1 MQSLDVGAWL
11 EELGLAQYRTL
22 FADQAIDSD
31 VLPELTDDDLER
43 LGVPLGHRKKLI
55 KAIDDLLGRE
65 STGQQA
71 PVKLARQR
79 PDAERRQLTVLICD
93 MVESTAL
100 ASRLDPE
107 ELRKV
112 MGIYLDACVSAV
124 TSVGG
129 FIARYTGDG
138 IVAYFGYPAALE
150 DAAERAVRAALE
162 ISQVVPNLSPLP
174 DVTLHVRTGIAT
186 GLVVVG
192 DLLGEGAAREESVV
206 GETPVLASRLQTL
219 APPDGVAI
227 AGGTRRLIGGMFE
240 LEFLGMCDLKGLP
253 GLRPVW
259 RVLREA
265 PSESR
270 FDATHRADLTEVV
283 GRESELSLLLGRW
296 QTACEGERQMV
307 LLAGEAGI
315 GKSRMCMALA
325 SRIAAEDH
333 FVIRLQ
339 CSPFHTHSALHPV
352 ITSFER
358 VAGLTLVMDPAE
370 KLERVTAELQKSGN
384 VVPKTIALFAA
395 LLSIPVGDRL
405 PQHEAPPEQ
414 IKGLTLDAID
424 DWLVNLSRLKP
435 VLWIL
440 EDAHWIDPTT
450 AEAITRSLG
459 RRRSARI
466 LSIITHRPDYRP
478 PWTGRSQ
485 VASLSLNRLSRRQ
498 SYELVRQVARKRWLG
513 AAAVVTGL
521 LLATPATIDPAAAN
535 NLPDGLVEQ
544 IVAKT
549 DGMPLFIEE
558 LTKVIIES
566 ASFEAGANTYD
577 DLRVSGEPMIPV
589 TLQDSLLARIDRL
602 TDSKV
607 VAQIGAAIGRE
618 FSLELLAAVL
628 PSKPKELEAALALL
642 EAADLISAR
651 GNPPQ
656 VTYTFKHALVQEAA
670 YSTLLMSR
678 RQALHKR
685 IAEALQS
692 TSAQIA
698 EVQPELLAHHFTEAG
713 LSAQAIDWWER
724 AALRSAARYN
734 NIEAVSQFNRA
745 LALLPQLADDPSTQR
760 REFEL
765 RIALIEPLYA
775 THGYSATEVDKNYAQ
790 LLELGQHL
798 GQTRQLLRILWG
810 QAGGVAVR
818 CDFPRA
824 NEYIGSFLE
833 LARQVGD
840 ATSAAQGIR
849 ISALIAQASGELVVS
864 RERYLEVIEAFERE
878 GTATTLGDY
887 LTIPRPVTL
896 AQYSFTAQQLGLLD
910 EADELGA
917 RGLRETRES
926 GHHLTSCYVMSVC
939 AMKAMVE
946 QDPATVF
953 LITEELVEIV
963 NRHHVFYWEGF
974 TEALLGWASARTGA
988 VEKGLA
994 QLQRSWEIRDRTQTR
1009 IWGPLFRISESEIL
1023 MLNQRNDEAIA
1034 LLDLAAAEAD
1044 ATGQHY
1050 SDAEGLRVRACARLA
1065 QGAPLA
1071 EVEAL
1076 FQRALATARTQNAR
1090 LFELRTAT
1098 SLAQVWQNAG
1108 QTDDARALLTPVYGW
1123 FTSGHNTVDLVQARA
1138 VLDSMR

>member
-1 MQSLDVGAWL
+1 MQSLDVGTWL
-11 EELGLAQYRTL
+11 EELGLGQYRAL
-22 FADQAIDSD
+22 FSDQAIDSD
-31 VLPELTDDDLER
+31 VLPDLTDDDLVR
-43 LGVPLGHRKKLI
+43 LGVPLGHRKKLL

-65 STGQQA
+65 TTAQHG
-71 PVKLARQR
+71 PVKLVRTR
-79 PDAERRQLTVLICD
+79 PDAERRQLTVLVCD

-100 ASRLDPE
+100 ASKLDPE

-112 MGIYLDACVSAV
+112 MGVYLDACVNAV
-124 TSVGG
+124 TSLGG

-150 DAAERAVRAALE
+150 DAAERAVRAGLAL
-162 ISQVVPNLSPLP
+162 SQTVPSLASLP

-192 DLLGEGAAREESVV
+192 DLLGEGSAREESVV
-206 GETPVLASRLQTL
+206 GETPALAARLQTL

-227 AGGTRRLIGGMFE
+227 AGSTRRLIEGMFE
-240 LEFLGMCDLKGLP
+240 LEFLGTCDLKGLP
-253 GLRPVW
+253 GVRPVW
-259 RVLREA
+259 LVLREA
-265 PSESR
+265 AAESR
-270 FDATHRADLTEVV
+270 FDATHHADVTEVV

-325 SRIAAEDH
+325 SRVATEGH
-333 FVIRLQ
+333 FLIRLQ
-339 CSPFHTHSALHPV
+339 CSPFHTHSALYPI

-358 VAGLTLVMDPAE
+358 IAGLTLDMEPEE
-370 KLERVTAELQKSGN
+370 KLTRVIAEVQKAGH
-384 VVPKTIALFAA
+384 VAPETIALFAA
-395 LLSIPVGDRL
+395 LLSIPIGDRL
-405 PQHEAPPEQ
+405 PRHEAPPEQ
-414 IKGLTLDAID
+414 MKSLTLEAID

-450 AEAITRSLG
+450 VEAITRGLG
-459 RRRSARI
+459 RSDSARI
-466 LSIITHRPDYRP
+466 LSVITHRPEYRP

-498 SYELVRQVARKRWLG
+498 SYELVKKVARK
-513 AAAVVTGL
+513 
-521 LLATPATIDPAAAN
+521 
-535 NLPDGLVEQ
+535 NLPDTLVEQ

-566 ASFEAGANTYD
+566 GPFEAYD
-577 DLRVSGEPMIPV
+577 DKRGPGEPMIPV
-589 TLQDSLLARIDRL
+589 TLQDSLLARLDRL
-602 TDSKV
+602 TESKV

-618 FSLELLAAVL
+618 FSFELLAAVV

-651 GNPPQ
+651 GSPPQ
-656 VTYTFKHALVQEAA
+656 LTYTFKHGLVQEAA
-670 YSTLLMSR
+670 YSTLLISR
-678 RQALHKR
+678 RQKLHER
-685 IAEALQS
+685 IAETLQS
-692 TSAQIA
+692 KFAQIA

-713 LSAQAIDWWER
+713 LSAQAINWWER

-734 NIEAVSQFNRA
+734 NIEAVGQFNRA
-745 LALLPQLADDPSTQR
+745 LALLTQLADDSSTQR

-775 THGYSATEVDKNYAQ
+775 THGYSGTEVEQNYAR
-790 LLELGQHL
+790 LLELSQNL
-798 GQTRQLLRILWG
+798 GETRQLLRILWG
-810 QAGGVAVR
+810 RAGGALVR

-824 NEYIGSFLE
+824 YEYVGSFLE
-833 LARQVGD
+833 LARQAGD
-840 ATSAAQGIR
+840 ATSAAQGVR
-849 ISALIAQASGELVVS
+849 ISAMIALASGELVVA
-864 RERYLEVIEAFERE
+864 RERFLEVIDAFERE
-878 GTATTLGDY
+878 GTATTLGNY
-887 LTIPRPVTL
+887 LTIPRPTTL
-896 AQYSFTAQQLGLLD
+896 AQYSIAAQQLGRLD
-910 EADELGA
+910 EAEELCMRSLVEA
-917 RGLRETRES
+917 RDS
-926 GHHLTSCYVMSVC
+926 GHHLTSCYAIYHC
-939 AMKAMVE
+939 AMKAMIE

-953 LITEELVEIV
+953 SLAEELVEIM
-963 NRHHVFYWEGF
+963 NRHHVFYWECF

-988 VEKGLA
+988 VDKGLA
-994 QLQRSWEIRDRTQTR
+994 RLQRSWEIRDRMQTR
-1009 IWGPLFRISESEIL
+1009 IWSPYFLISEAEIL
-1023 MLNQRNDEAIA
+1023 MQNQRNDEAIA
-1034 LLDLAAAEAD
+1034 LLDRAAAEAD

-1050 SDAEGLRVRACARLA
+1050 NEAEGFRVRACTRLS

-1076 FQRALATARTQNAR
+1076 FQRGLATARRQNAR

-1098 SLAQVWQNAG
+1098 SLAQVWRDVG
-1108 QTDDARALLTPVYGW
+1108 RGDDARALLAPTYGW
-1123 FTSGHNTVDLVQARA
+1123 FTSGHDTVDLSRARA

>member
-1 MQSLDVGAWL
+1 MQSLDVGSWL
-11 EELGLAQYRTL
+11 EELGLAQYQAL

-31 VLPELTDDDLER
+31 VLPDLTDDDLER

-55 KAIDDLLGRE
+55 KAIDELLGRDP
-65 STGQQA
+65 TGSQPTKQA
-71 PVKLARQR
+71 RARQ
-79 PDAERRQLTVLICD
+79 DAERRQLTVLICD
-93 MVESTAL
+93 MVDSTPL
-100 ASRLDPE
+100 AARLDPE

-162 ISQVVPNLSPLP
+162 ISQTIPNLAPLP

-206 GETPVLASRLQTL
+206 GETPVLASRLQNL

-227 AGGTRRLIGGMFE
+227 AGSTRRLIEGMFE

-253 GLRPVW
+253 GVRPVW
-259 RVLREA
+259 LVLREA
-265 PSESR
+265 ASESR
-270 FDATHRADLTEVV
+270 FDATHQADLTEVV
-283 GRESELSLLLGRW
+283 GRESELSLLLERW

-325 SRIAAEDH
+325 NRIASEEH
-333 FVIRLQ
+333 SVIRLQ

-358 VAGLTLVMDPAE
+358 VAGLTLAMDPAE
-370 KLERVTAELQKSGN
+370 KLQRVTAELQKSGH
-384 VVPKTIALFAA
+384 VPPENIALFAA
-395 LLSIPVGDRL
+395 LLSIPISDRL
-405 PQHEAPPEQ
+405 PQHDATPEQ
-414 IKGLTLDAID
+414 IKSLTLDAID
-424 DWLVNLSRLKP
+424 EWLVNLSRSKP

-450 AEAITRSLG
+450 VEAISRGLG
-459 RRRSARI
+459 RRQGARI
-466 LSIITHRPDYRP
+466 LSVITHRPDYRP
-478 PWTGRSQ
+478 PWAGRSQ
-485 VASLSLNRLSRRQ
+485 VASLNLNRLSRRQ
-498 SYELVRQVARKRWLG
+498 SYELIRQVARK
-513 AAAVVTGL
+513 
-521 LLATPATIDPAAAN
+521 D
-535 NLPDGLVEQ
+535 LPDAIVEQ

-558 LTKVIIES
+558 LTKVIIEAGPLEAS
-566 ASFEAGANTYD
+566 ANLYD
-577 DLRVSGEPMIPV
+577 DKRGSSELSIPV

-607 VAQIGAAIGRE
+607 VAQIGAVIGRE
-618 FSLELLAAVL
+618 FSFELLAAVV

-651 GNPPQ
+651 GIPPQ

-670 YSTLLMSR
+670 YSTLLISR

-692 TSAQIA
+692 TFAQIA

-713 LSAQAIDWWER
+713 LTPQAIDWWER

-745 LALLPQLADDPSTQR
+745 LSLLTQLDASAQR
-760 REFEL
+760 REFGL

-775 THGYSATEVDKNYAQ
+775 IHGYSGTEVEQNYAR
-790 LLELGQHL
+790 LLELGQDL
-798 GQTRQLLRILWG
+798 GETRQLLRILWG
-810 QAGGVAVR
+810 RAGGALVR
-818 CDFPRA
+818 ADFPHA
-824 NEYIGSFLE
+824 DEYVENFLD
-833 LARQVGD
+833 LARQAGD
-840 ATSAAQGIR
+840 ATSVAQGIR
-849 ISALIAQASGELVVS
+849 IGAMIAIGRGELELA
-864 RERYLEVIEAFERE
+864 RKRFLAAIEAFERE

-887 LTIPRPVTL
+887 LTIPRPQTL
-896 AQYSFTAQQLGLLD
+896 AQYSMVAQQLGRLD
-910 EADELGA
+910 EADKLCA
-917 RGLRETRES
+917 RSLTEARES
-926 GHHLTSCYVMSVC
+926 GHHLTSCYTICIC
-939 AMKAMVE
+939 ALKAMVE
-946 QDPATVF
+946 QDAAAVSA
-953 LITEELVEIV
+953 LAEELVGIM
-963 NRHHVFYWEGF
+963 NRHHVFYWECY
-974 TEALLGWASARTGA
+974 TEGLLGWAAAIAGDLDN
-988 VEKGLA
+988 GLA
-994 QLQRSWEIRDRTQTR
+994 RLKRSAEIRDRMQTR
-1009 IWGPLFRISESEIL
+1009 MFGAYFLISEADIL
-1023 MLNQRNDEAIA
+1023 VQNHRSDEAIA
-1034 LLDLAAAEAD
+1034 LLDRAAAEAYGPQYD
-1044 ATGQHY
+1044 
-1050 SDAEGLRVRACARLA
+1050 DAEALRVRACARLA

-1071 EVEAL
+1071 EVELL
-1076 FQRALATARTQNAR
+1076 FQRALATARMQNAR

-1098 SLAQVWQNAG
+1098 SLARVWRDAG
-1108 QTDDARALLTPVYGW
+1108 RADEARSLLGPLHDW
-1123 FTSGHNTVDLVQARA
+1123 FSGGHATMDLVQARA
-1138 VLDSMR
+1138 MLDSMR

>member
-1 MQSLDVGAWL
+1 MQSLDVDVGAWL
-11 EELGLAQYRTL
+11 EELGLAQYRAL

-31 VLPELTDDDLER
+31 ILPDLTDDDLER

-55 KAIDDLLGRE
+55 KAIDELLGRE
-65 STGQQA
+65 ATGQQA
-71 PVKLARQR
+71 PIKQARTRQ
-79 PDAERRQLTVLICD
+79 DAERRQLTVLICD
-93 MVESTAL
+93 MVDSTPL
-100 ASRLDPE
+100 AARLDPE

-162 ISQVVPNLSPLP
+162 ISQTIPNLAPLP
-174 DVTLHVRTGIAT
+174 GVTLHVRTGIAT

-206 GETPVLASRLQTL
+206 GETPVLASRLQNL

-227 AGGTRRLIGGMFE
+227 AGSTRRLIEGMFE

-253 GLRPVW
+253 GVRPVW
-259 RVLREA
+259 LVLREA
-265 PSESR
+265 ASESR
-270 FDATHRADLTEVV
+270 FDATHPADLTEVV
-283 GRESELSLLLGRW
+283 GRESELSLLLERW

-307 LLAGEAGI
+307 LLGGEAGI

-325 SRIAAEDH
+325 DRIATEDH

-358 VAGLTLVMDPAE
+358 VAGLTLAMDPVE
-370 KLERVTAELQKSGN
+370 KLQRVTAELQKSGHVAPEN
-384 VVPKTIALFAA
+384 IALFAA
-395 LLSIPVGDRL
+395 LLSIPIGDRL
-405 PQHEAPPEQ
+405 PQHEGTPEQ
-414 IKGLTLDAID
+414 IKSLTLDAID
-424 DWLVNLSRLKP
+424 EWLVNLSRLKP

-450 AEAITRSLG
+450 VEAITRGLG
-459 RRRSARI
+459 RRQGARV
-466 LSIITHRPDYRP
+466 LSVITHRPDYRP

-485 VASLSLNRLSRRQ
+485 VASLSLSRLSRRQ
-498 SYELVRQVARKRWLG
+498 SHELIRQVARKQWLG
-513 AAAVVTGL
+513 AAAMATGFM
-521 LLATPATIDPAAAN
+521 LATPAIDPAPIQ
-535 NLPDGLVEQ
+535 NLPEALVEQ

-558 LTKVIIES
+558 LTKVMIES
-566 ASFEAGANTYD
+566 GSLQAGTSAYQD
-577 DLRVSGEPMIPV
+577 MRGSAESMIPV

-618 FSLELLAAVL
+618 FSFELLAAVL

-651 GNPPQ
+651 GSPPQ

-670 YSTLLMSR
+670 YSTLLISR

-692 TSAQIA
+692 TFAQIA
-698 EVQPELLAHHFTEAG
+698 EMQPELLAHHFTEAG
-713 LSAQAIDWWER
+713 LTAEAIDWWER
-724 AALRSAARYN
+724 AALRSADRYN
-734 NIEAVSQFNRA
+734 NIEAVSQFNRTLSL
-745 LALLPQLADDPSTQR
+745 LAQLADESSAQH

-775 THGYSATEVDKNYAQ
+775 IHGYSGTEVEQNYAR
-790 LLELGQHL
+790 LLELGQDL
-798 GQTRQLLRILWG
+798 GETRQLLRILWG
-810 QAGGVAVR
+810 RAGGALVR
-818 CDFPRA
+818 ADFPRA
-824 NEYIGSFLE
+824 DEYVGNFLDLARQAGDATSVAQGIRIEAMIAIGRGELE
-833 LARQVGD
+833 LARQ
-840 ATSAAQGIR
+840 R
-849 ISALIAQASGELVVS
+849 F
-864 RERYLEVIEAFERE
+864 LEAIEAFERE
-878 GTATTLGDY
+878 GTATALGDY
-887 LTIPRPVTL
+887 LTIPRPQTL
-896 AQYSFTAQQLGLLD
+896 AQYSMVAQQLGRLD
-910 EADELGA
+910 EADELCA
-917 RGLRETRES
+917 RSLIEARES
-926 GHHLTSCYVMSVC
+926 GHHLTSCYAICVC

-946 QDPATVF
+946 QDAAVVSS
-953 LITEELVEIV
+953 LAEELVEIM
-963 NRHHVFYWEGF
+963 NRHHVFYWECY
-974 TEALLGWASARTGA
+974 TEGLLGWVSASTGDLD
-988 VEKGLA
+988 KGLA
-994 QLQRSWEIRDRTQTR
+994 RLKRSSEIRGRTQTR
-1009 IWGPLFRISESEIL
+1009 MFGAYFLISEADIL
-1023 MLNQRNDEAIA
+1023 VQNQRSNEAIA
-1034 LLDLAAAEAD
+1034 LLDRAAAEANGPQYD
-1044 ATGQHY
+1044 
-1050 SDAEGLRVRACARLA
+1050 DAEALRVRACARLA

-1071 EVEAL
+1071 EVELL
-1076 FQRALATARTQNAR
+1076 FERALATARTQNAR

-1098 SLAQVWQNAG
+1098 SLARIWCDAG
-1108 QTDDARALLTPVYGW
+1108 RADDARALLKPLHDG
-1123 FTSGHNTVDLVQARA
+1123 FTSGHDTVDLAQARA
-1138 VLDSMR
+1138 ILDSVR

>member
-11 EELGLAQYRTL
+11 EELGLAQYRAL
-22 FADQAIDSD
+22 FADQAIDGD
-31 VLPELTDDDLER
+31 VLPDLTDDDLER

-55 KAIDDLLGRE
+55 KAIDELLGRE

-71 PVKLARQR
+71 PIKQARTRQ
-79 PDAERRQLTVLICD
+79 DAERRQLTVLICD
-93 MVESTAL
+93 MVDSTPL
-100 ASRLDPE
+100 AARLDPE

-162 ISQVVPNLSPLP
+162 ISQTIPNLAPLP

-206 GETPVLASRLQTL
+206 GETPVLASRLQNL

-227 AGGTRRLIGGMFE
+227 AGSTRRLIEGMFE

-253 GLRPVW
+253 GVRPVW

-265 PSESR
+265 ASESR
-270 FDATHRADLTEVV
+270 FDATHQADLTAVV
-283 GRESELSLLLGRW
+283 GRESELSLLLQRW

-307 LLAGEAGI
+307 LLGGEAGI

-325 SRIAAEDH
+325 SRIATEDH

-358 VAGLTLVMDPAE
+358 VAGLTLAMDPVE
-370 KLERVTAELQKSGN
+370 KLERVTAEVQKSGN
-384 VVPKTIALFAA
+384 VAPETVALFAA
-395 LLSIPVGDRL
+395 LLSIPIGDRL
-405 PQHEAPPEQ
+405 PQHEGTPEQ
-414 IKGLTLDAID
+414 IKSLTLDAID
-424 DWLVNLSRLKP
+424 EWLVNLSRLKP

-450 AEAITRSLG
+450 VEAITRGLG
-459 RRRSARI
+459 RRQGARI
-466 LSIITHRPDYRP
+466 LSVITHRPDYRP

-498 SYELVRQVARKRWLG
+498 SHELIRQVARK
-513 AAAVVTGL
+513 
-521 LLATPATIDPAAAN
+521 D
-535 NLPDGLVEQ
+535 LPDAIVEQ

-558 LTKVIIES
+558 LTKVIIEAGPLEAS
-566 ASFEAGANTYD
+566 ANLYD
-577 DLRVSGEPMIPV
+577 DKRGSSELTIPV

-607 VAQIGAAIGRE
+607 VAQIGAVIGRE
-618 FSLELLAAVL
+618 FSFELLAAVV
-628 PSKPKELEAALALL
+628 PSKPRELEAALALL

-651 GNPPQ
+651 GSPPQ

-670 YSTLLMSR
+670 YSTLLISR
-678 RQALHKR
+678 RQTLHKR

-692 TSAQIA
+692 TFALIA

-713 LSAQAIDWWER
+713 LTPQALDWWER
-724 AALRSAARYN
+724 AASRSAARYN

-745 LALLPQLADDPSTQR
+745 LSLLTQLDSSAQR

-775 THGYSATEVDKNYAQ
+775 IHGYSGTEVEQNYAR

-798 GQTRQLLRILWG
+798 GETRQLLRILWG
-810 QAGGVAVR
+810 RAGGALVR
-818 CDFPRA
+818 ADFPRA
-824 NEYIGSFLE
+824 DEYVANFLD
-833 LARQVGD
+833 LARQAGD
-840 ATSAAQGIR
+840 ATSVAQGIR
-849 ISALIAQASGELVVS
+849 IGAMIAIGRGELDLA
-864 RERYLEVIEAFERE
+864 RERFLAAIEAFERE

-887 LTIPRPVTL
+887 LTIPRPQTL
-896 AQYSFTAQQLGLLD
+896 AQYSMVAQQLGRLD
-910 EADELGA
+910 EADELSA
-917 RGLRETRES
+917 RSLIEARES
-926 GHHLTSCYVMSVC
+926 GHHLTSCYAICIC

-946 QDPATVF
+946 QDAAAVSS
-953 LITEELVEIV
+953 LAEELVEIM
-963 NRHHVFYWEGF
+963 NRHHVFYWECY
-974 TEALLGWASARTGA
+974 TEGLLGWVSASTGDLD
-988 VEKGLA
+988 KGLA
-994 QLQRSWEIRDRTQTR
+994 RLKRSAEIRDRMQTR
-1009 IWGPLFRISESEIL
+1009 MFGAYFLISEADIL
-1023 MLNQRNDEAIA
+1023 VQNNRSDEAIA
-1034 LLDLAAAEAD
+1034 LLDRAAAEAHGPQYD
-1044 ATGQHY
+1044 DSEA
-1050 SDAEGLRVRACARLA
+1050 LRVRACARLA
-1065 QGAPLA
+1065 QGAPHA
-1071 EVEAL
+1071 EVEPL

-1090 LFELRTAT
+1090 LFELRIAT
-1098 SLAQVWQNAG
+1098 SLARIWRDAG
-1108 QTDDARALLTPVYGW
+1108 RVDDARALLAPLHDG
-1123 FTSGHNTVDLVQARA
+1123 FTSGHDTMDLVQARA
-1138 VLDSMR
+1138 MLDSMR

>member
-11 EELGLAQYRTL
+11 EELGLGQYRAL
-22 FADQAIDSD
+22 FSEQAIDHD
-31 VLPELTDDDLER
+31 VLPDLTDDDLVR
-43 LGVPLGHRKKLI
+43 LGIPLGHRKKLF
-55 KAIDDLLGRE
+55 KAIDDLLGRQTTE
-65 STGQQA
+65 QHA
-71 PVKLARQR
+71 PIRLVRTR

-93 MVESTAL
+93 MVESTTL
-100 ASRLDPE
+100 ASKLDPE
-107 ELRKV
+107 ELRRV
-112 MGIYLDACVSAV
+112 MGIYLDACVNAV
-124 TSVGG
+124 TSLGG
-129 FIARYTGDG
+129 FIAKYTGDG

-150 DAAERAVRAALE
+150 DAAERAVRAGLE
-162 ISQVVPNLSPLP
+162 LSRIVPTLASMP

-206 GETPVLASRLQTL
+206 GETPALASRLQTL

-227 AGGTRRLIGGMFE
+227 AGSTRRLIEGMFE

-259 RVLREA
+259 LVLREA
-265 PSESR
+265 AAESR
-270 FDATHRADLTEVV
+270 FDATHHADLTDVI

-325 SRIAAEDH
+325 SQVATEGH
-333 FVIRLQ
+333 FIIRLQ
-339 CSPFHTHSALHPV
+339 CSPFHTHSALHP
-352 ITSFER
+352 IIANFER
-358 VAGLTLVMDPAE
+358 TAGLTLDMEPEQKLNRVIAE
-370 KLERVTAELQKSGN
+370 VQKSGIEA
-384 VVPKTIALFAA
+384 PETIALFAG
-395 LLSIPVGDRL
+395 LLSIPVGDSL
-405 PQHEAPPEQ
+405 PRHEAPPEQ
-414 IKGLTLDAID
+414 IKSLTLEALD

-450 AEAITRSLG
+450 VEAITRGLG
-459 RRRSARI
+459 RRDNARI
-466 LSIITHRPDYRP
+466 LSVITHRPDYRP

-485 VASLSLNRLSRRQ
+485 VASLNLNRLSRRQ
-498 SYELVRQVARKRWLG
+498 SYELVRRVARR
-513 AAAVVTGL
+513 
-521 LLATPATIDPAAAN
+521 D
-535 NLPDGLVEQ
+535 LPDTLVEQ

-566 ASFEAGANTYD
+566 GSFEASANPYGDTWGPGD
-577 DLRVSGEPMIPV
+577 TMIPV
-589 TLQDSLLARIDRL
+589 TLQDSLLARLDRL
-602 TDSKV
+602 TESKV

-618 FSLELLAAVL
+618 FSLELLAAVV
-628 PSKPKELEAALALL
+628 PSKPKELEAALAML

-651 GNPPQ
+651 GSPPQ
-656 VTYTFKHALVQEAA
+656 VTYTFKHGLVQEAA
-670 YSTLLMSR
+670 YSTLLISR
-678 RQALHKR
+678 RQTLHKR
-685 IAEALQS
+685 IAETLQS
-692 TSAQIA
+692 KFAQIA
-698 EVQPELLAHHFTEAG
+698 EVQPELLALHFTEAG
-713 LSAQAIDWWER
+713 LTAQAIDWWER

-745 LALLPQLADDPSTQR
+745 LALLTQLADDSSAQR

-765 RIALIEPLYA
+765 RIAVIEPLYA
-775 THGYSATEVDKNYAQ
+775 THGYSGAEVEQNYAR
-790 LLELGQHL
+790 LLELGQDL
-798 GQTRQLLRILWG
+798 GETRQLLRVLWG
-810 QAGGVAVR
+810 RAGGVSVR

-833 LARQVGD
+833 LARQAGD
-840 ATSAAQGIR
+840 ATSVAQGVR
-849 ISALIAQASGELVVS
+849 ISALIATASGELVVA
-864 RERYLEVIEAFERE
+864 RERFLEVIEAFERE

-887 LTIPRPVTL
+887 LTIPRPMTL
-896 AQYSFTAQQLGLLD
+896 AQYSFAAQQLGLLD
-910 EADELGA
+910 EADELCA
-917 RGLRETRES
+917 RSLRETRES
-926 GHHLTSCYVMSVC
+926 GHHLTSCYTMSVC

-946 QDPATVF
+946 QDPASVF
-953 LITEELVEIV
+953 SITEELVEIV

-994 QLQRSWEIRDRTQTR
+994 RLQRSWEIRDRMQTR
-1009 IWGPLFRISESEIL
+1009 IWGPLFRISEAEIL
-1023 MLNQRNDEAIA
+1023 LQNQRSDEAIA
-1034 LLDLAAAEAD
+1034 LLDRAAAEAD

-1050 SDAEGLRVRACARLA
+1050 SEAEGFRVRACARLS

-1076 FQRALATARTQNAR
+1076 FQRGLATARRQNAR

-1098 SLAQVWQNAG
+1098 SLAQVWRDVG
-1108 QTDDARALLTPVYGW
+1108 RLDDARKLLAPSYDW
-1123 FTSGHNTVDLVQARA
+1123 FTSGHDTVDLIQARA
-1138 VLDSMR
+1138 VLDSLR

>member
-1 MQSLDVGAWL
+1 MQTLNVGAWL
-11 EELGLAQYRTL
+11 EELGLGQYRAL

-31 VLPELTDDDLER
+31 VLPDLTEDDLVR
-43 LGVPLGHRKKLI
+43 LGVPLGHRRKLF
-55 KAIDDLLGRE
+55 KAIDELLGRE
-65 STGQQA
+65 TTAQHA
-71 PVKLARQR
+71 PIQITRMR

-100 ASRLDPE
+100 ASKLDPE

-112 MGIYLDACVSAV
+112 MGVYLDACVSAV
-124 TSVGG
+124 TSLGG

-150 DAAERAVRAALE
+150 DAAERAVRAGLAL
-162 ISQVVPNLSPLP
+162 SQVIPNLASVP

-206 GETPVLASRLQTL
+206 GETPALASRLQTL

-227 AGGTRRLIGGMFE
+227 AGSTRRLVEGMFE
-240 LEFLGMCDLKGLP
+240 LEFLGMQDLKGLP
-253 GLRPVW
+253 GVRPVW
-259 RVLREA
+259 LVLREA
-265 PSESR
+265 AAESR
-270 FDATHRADLTEVV
+270 FAATHQADLTEVV
-283 GRESELSLLLGRW
+283 GRESELSMLLGRW
-296 QTACEGERQMV
+296 QTACEGERQVV

-325 SRIAAEDH
+325 SRVATEDH
-333 FVIRLQ
+333 FLIRLQ

-352 ITSFER
+352 ITNFER
-358 VAGLTLVMDPAE
+358 AAGLTLDMSPEE
-370 KLERVTAELQKSGN
+370 KLNRVITEVQKSGN
-384 VVPKTIALFAA
+384 VTPETIALFAA
-395 LLSIPVGDRL
+395 LLSIPIGDRL
-405 PQHEAPPEQ
+405 PRHEAPPEQ
-414 IKGLTLDAID
+414 IKSLTLEAID

-450 AEAITRSLG
+450 VEAITRGLG
-459 RRRSARI
+459 RRDSARM
-466 LSIITHRPDYRP
+466 LSIVTHRPDYRP

-498 SYELVRQVARKRWLG
+498 SYELVRQVAGK
-513 AAAVVTGL
+513 
-521 LLATPATIDPAAAN
+521 D
-535 NLPDGLVEQ
+535 LPETLVDQ

-566 ASFEAGANTYD
+566 DPFEANSNPYD
-577 DLRVSGEPMIPV
+577 DKRGSGEPIIPV
-589 TLQDSLLARIDRL
+589 TLQDSLLARLDRL
-602 TDSKV
+602 TESKV

-618 FSLELLAAVL
+618 FSFELLAAVV
-628 PSKPKELEAALALL
+628 PTKPKELEAALALL
-642 EAADLISAR
+642 EAADMITAR
-651 GNPPQ
+651 GSPPQ
-656 VTYTFKHALVQEAA
+656 VIYTFKHGLVQEAA
-670 YSTLLMSR
+670 YSTLLISR
-678 RQALHKR
+678 RQTLHKR
-685 IAEALQS
+685 IAETLQS
-692 TSAQIA
+692 KFAQIA

-713 LSAQAIDWWER
+713 LTAQAISWWER

-734 NIEAVSQFNRA
+734 NVEAVSQFNRA
-745 LALLPQLADDPSTQR
+745 LALLTQLADDSSTQR

-775 THGYSATEVDKNYAQ
+775 THGYSGTEVEKNYAR
-790 LLELGQHL
+790 LLELGQDL
-798 GQTRQLLRILWG
+798 GETRQLLRILWG
-810 QAGGVAVR
+810 RAGGTLVR
-818 CDFPRA
+818 CDFARA
-824 NEYIGSFLE
+824 SEHVASFLE
-833 LARQVGD
+833 LARQAGD
-840 ATSAAQGIR
+840 ATSAAQGVR
-849 ISALIAQASGELVVS
+849 ISAMIAQASGELDVS
-864 RERYLEVIEAFERE
+864 RERFLEVIEAFERE

-887 LTIPRPVTL
+887 LTIPRPTTL
-896 AQYSFTAQQLGLLD
+896 AQYSFSAQQLGHLG
-910 EADELGA
+910 EAEELCA
-917 RGLRETRES
+917 RSLRETRES
-926 GHHLTSCYVMSVC
+926 GHHLTSCYAMSVC

-953 LITEELVEIV
+953 SITEELVEIV
-963 NRHHVFYWEGF
+963 NRHHVFYWECF

-994 QLQRSWEIRDRTQTR
+994 RLQRSWEIRDRMQTR
-1009 IWGPLFRISESEIL
+1009 IWGPFFRISEAEIL
-1023 MLNQRNDEAIA
+1023 LQNQRSDEAIA

-1050 SDAEGLRVRACARLA
+1050 SEAEGFRVRACARLS

-1076 FQRALATARTQNAR
+1076 FQRGLATARRQNAR

-1098 SLAQVWQNAG
+1098 SLAQVWRDAG
-1108 QTDDARALLTPVYGW
+1108 RIDDARALLAPVYGW
-1123 FTSGHNTVDLVQARA
+1123 FTSGHDTVDLTQARA